1 MRNLL
6 SCIIILTSIIITQA
20 QTNLNSYSGLL
31 SEGTIPDVFHNTF
44 TLSDK
49 DEDVLLLK
57 NLFQSGQVLYGT
69 ALNQYLDNIMDNLLA
84 NDPQLRKQ
92 ITVFVVRSSGVNA
105 SATRQ
110 GYIFV
115 NVGLLAQATNEA
127 EIAFILAHEIVH
139 IADKHDAIKLEK
151 NKNLNYYLS
160 YHNRSR
166 EQENEADRYALQRY
180 FASSNYSYKAIDG
193 AFDILQY
200 GYLPFDN
207 LPFKRSFVETDFYT
221 FDDKYYLENI
231 KPVRSRE
238 DYIDTLSTHPNIL
251 KRRTA
256 AKNIYET
263 KNDEGRLTFVQS
275 QELFNQMQTLA
286 RFECIHQYL
295 INHNYGQAYYNAY
308 VLAQTMPENTYLQNA
323 MAIAIYGLSKHKQQG
338 SLREIL
344 PRHANIEGEIQQI
357 HFFFG
362 EISRPE
368 LNVLA
373 IRSLWKAYKNDPN
386 NKLLLSMCENAIK
399 DMTGKNKLNL
409 NDFSDYP
416 AGTEIIEETVAT
428 VDTVSN
434 AAQNKYD
441 RIKKAPITKVKP
453 SERFKTVNY
462 MLVDI
467 KNDEDF
473 VRLVQETKDKMED
486 ENVMNI
492 IRSENKEGIGNN
504 GMLLLEPYY
513 QFVRDY
519 ETVHGKTTT
528 GRKKLTKAVKTSV
541 KKLNIN
547 GTFIEK
553 DQFATYTTTQ
563 YNQYCRIM
571 DWLDDVYSIENDMI
585 FYQNEEIRQVA
596 TELDCKYIT
605 LTGVT
610 ISSGKFLSFN
620 KFQDLTFS
628 ILCPIVAP
636 AYLSKFFLARRK
648 SKITFMVIEIETG
661 KVFFSRQN
669 TIGNAT
675 SQTALVNAYIYN
687 YLYQVKKGEKK

>member
-6 SCIIILTSIIITQA
+6 SCIILLTSIIISQA
-20 QTNLNSYSGLL
+20 QPDLNNYSGLL
-31 SEGTIPDVFHNTF
+31 SAGTIPDAFHNTF

-49 DEDVLLLK
+49 DEDASLLK
-57 NLFQSGQVLYGT
+57 NLFQSGHILYGA
-69 ALNQYLDNIMDNLLA
+69 ALNQYLDNILANLLA
-84 NDPQLRKQ
+84 NDPQLRNQ
-92 ITVFVVRSSGVNA
+92 ITVFVVRSSRVNA
-105 SATRQ
+105 YATRQ

-139 IADKHDAIKLEK
+139 IADKHDAVKLEK
-151 NKNLNYYLS
+151 NKDLNYYLS
-160 YHNRSR
+160 HHNRSR
-166 EQENEADRYALQRY
+166 EQENDADRYALQRY

-200 GYLPFDN
+200 AYLPFDN

-256 AKNIYET
+256 ARNIYET

-275 QELFNQMQTLA
+275 QELFDQMQTLA

-295 INHNYGQAYYNAY
+295 IHHDYGQAYYNAC

-344 PRHANIEGEIQQI
+344 PRHANIEGESQQI

-362 EISRPE
+362 EITRPE

-373 IRSLWKAYKNDPN
+373 IRSLWKAYKKDPS
-386 NKLLLSMCENAIK
+386 NKLLLSMCEDAIK
-399 DMTGKNKLNL
+399 DMIEKNKLNL

-416 AGTEIIEETVAT
+416 AGTEIIEETVAIT
-428 VDTVSN
+428 DTVSN
-434 AAQNKYD
+434 TAQNKYD
-441 RIKKAPITKVKP
+441 RIKKTPVTKVKP

-473 VRLVQETKDKMED
+473 VRLVQETKDKIED
-486 ENVMNI
+486 ENVMNL
-492 IRSENKEGIGNN
+492 IRSGNKEGIGNN

-513 QFVRDY
+513 QFVRDD
-519 ETVHGKTTT
+519 EIVHRKTTI
-528 GRKKLTKAVKTSV
+528 GRKQLSKTMKTSV
-541 KKLNIN
+541 KRLNIN
-547 GTFIEK
+547 GDFLEK

-563 YNQYCRIM
+563 YNQYCRIR
-571 DWLDDVYSIENDMI
+571 DWLNDVYSIENDMI
-585 FYQNEEIRQVA
+585 FYQNEAIKQVA
-596 TELDCKYIT
+596 TELDCKYLSIT
-605 LTGVT
+605 SVI
-610 ISSGKFLSFN
+610 ISPGRFLSFN

-628 ILCPIVAP
+628 IFCPIVAP
-636 AYLSKFFLARRK
+636 VYLPKFFLARRK
-648 SKITFMVIEIETG
+648 SKITFTVIEIETG

-669 TIGNAT
+669 TISSAT
-675 SQTALVNAYIYN
+675 SQTSLVNAYIYD